1 MEKGWRVIL
10 AFVGIFAAGAL
21 TGGLLTLRVVQSRPA
36 TPAEAP
42 PVASVVPQNPPAATP
57 AAAVPQPVVPPPP
70 PAPEQLG
77 PQLFRRLTN
86 QLDLT
91 PAQRAKI
98 RPIELRASEELNR
111 LRRESVHSTQVLIDQ
126 LEDEIRALLT
136 PEQQAKFQEGVARAQ
151 DKIQK
156 YVADQQRRQR
166 EQREKMFPNRAGN
179 PLAAPAGAP
188 GGEKK

>member
-42 PVASVVPQNPPAATP
+42 LPALVVPQNPPATVS
-57 AAAVPQPVVPPPP
+57 AAAVPPPVAPPPLQ
-70 PAPEQLG
+70 APEQLG

-86 QLDLT
+86 QLGLT

-111 LRRESVHSTQVLIDQ
+111 LRRESMHSTQVLIDKN
-126 LEDEIRALLT
+126 EDEIRALLT
-136 PEQQAKFQEGVARAQ
+136 PEQLAKFEEGVARARE
-151 DKIQK
+151 KIQK

-179 PLAAPAGAP
+179 PLAAPAP